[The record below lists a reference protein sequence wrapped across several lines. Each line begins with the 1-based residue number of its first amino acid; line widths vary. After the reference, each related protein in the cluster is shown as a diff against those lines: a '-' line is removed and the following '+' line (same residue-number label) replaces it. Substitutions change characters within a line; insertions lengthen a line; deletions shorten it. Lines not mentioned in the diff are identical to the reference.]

1 MMKAKY
7 QQLKRWLGDRL
18 LARRLAR
25 LERLDREI
33 AADAERKVQVAEYNG
48 GLYVTYNGIPLVYG
62 EGDTIL
68 ETLEDCRDIYRDWRA
83 ATSNA
88 RL

>member
-18 LARRLAR
+18 LARRRAR
-25 LERLDREI
+25 LERLEREI

>member
-1 MMKAKY
+1 MI
-7 QQLKRWLGDRL
+7 QRLKQWLSDRR
-18 LARRLAR
+18 LARKRAR
-25 LERLDREI
+25 LERLERQID
-33 AADAERKVQVAEYNG
+33 ADAERKLQVAEYNG
-48 GLYVTYNGIPLVYG
+48 SLYVTFHGVPLVYG

>member
-1 MMKAKY
+1 MKAKY

-83 ATSNA
+83 AASNA

>member
-1 MMKAKY
+1 MKAKY